1 MTVDL
6 IQTKYLLAPLTI
18 AKSQQSAKNKYS
30 TSAEKGLLDFL
41 FVIVQADE
49 RENCELSSANC
60 MEAISSLT
68 SVLRMRCAVKA
79 AVPHKI
85 KGKSKQYDPKKRTK
99 LEAMHQLIETGIIL
113 HSTKSYHP
121 EIPW

>member
-6 IQTKYLLAPLTI
+6 IQTKYLLATLTV

-49 RENCELSSANC
+49 REL
-60 MEAISSLT
+60 
-68 SVLRMRCAVKA
+68 
-79 AVPHKI
+79 
-85 KGKSKQYDPKKRTK
+85 
-99 LEAMHQLIETGIIL
+99 
-113 HSTKSYHP
+113 
-121 EIPW
+121 